1 VNKFFIASALA
12 LASLAATAIPSN
24 AASVVVKTDHG
35 HYDHHHH
42 DRHCFNKKV
51 TSWHHGHKVVHEER
65 VCR

>member
-1 VNKFFIASALA
+1 MNKIVIASALA

-24 AASVVVKTDHG
+24 AASVIVTTDGG

-42 DRHCFNKKV
+42 HHCYNKEV
-51 TSWHHGHKVVHEER
+51 TSWRHGHKVVHEEH